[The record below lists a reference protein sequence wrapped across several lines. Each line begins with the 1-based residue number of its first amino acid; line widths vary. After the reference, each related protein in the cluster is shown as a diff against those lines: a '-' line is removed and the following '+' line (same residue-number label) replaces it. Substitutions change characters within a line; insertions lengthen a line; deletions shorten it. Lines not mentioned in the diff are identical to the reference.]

1 MPDCGPA
8 RCEMPAYYETRAQ
21 CARKTSSQ
29 LFLFYVVK
37 RFELNGRANGERQPA
52 IIRINGCVEPRLF
65 NPGPTATPKG
75 VRPAGRLKGSS
86 SQTKRQVITEPR
98 THFDAHAISSFSPGM
113 QAAFITCVS
122 PRLRLCRRLGGE
134 EFGLR
139 ISTPAIASRS
149 AAAVNSRNTSATP
162 APIKGNAALGMKSA
176 ALLIEDLLRC
186 NGKPRATQSFIP
198 PSTGTAFTQPA
209 DRRIPVARLARA

>member
-1 MPDCGPA
+1 MSDSPLSSA
-8 RCEMPAYYETRAQ
+8 STVA
-21 CARKTSSQ
+21 SSQ
-29 LFLFYVVK
+29 GFSAPLQQQYQK
-37 RFELNGRANGERQPA
+37 ESAQHADERARHRKP
-52 IIRINGCVEPRLF
+52 
-65 NPGPTATPKG
+65 
-75 VRPAGRLKGSS
+75 
-86 SQTKRQVITEPR
+86 KRQVIPEPR

-122 PRLRLCRRLGGE
+122 PRPRLCRRPSGE
-134 EFGLR
+134 ELGLR
-139 ISTPAIASRS
+139 ISTPAIASRR

-176 ALLIEDLLRC
+176 ALLIENLLRC

>member
-1 MPDCGPA
+1 
-8 RCEMPAYYETRAQ
+8 
-21 CARKTSSQ
+21 
-29 LFLFYVVK
+29 
-37 RFELNGRANGERQPA
+37 
-52 IIRINGCVEPRLF
+52 
-65 NPGPTATPKG
+65 
-75 VRPAGRLKGSS
+75 
-86 SQTKRQVITEPR
+86 
-98 THFDAHAISSFSPGM
+98 M
-113 QAAFITCVS
+113 QAAFITWAS

-139 ISTPAIASRS
+139 ISTPAIASRR
-149 AAAVNSRNTSATP
+149 AAAVNSRNTSPTP

-209 DRRIPVARLARA
+209 DRKIPVARLARSEEHTSELQSHSDLVCRLLL